1 MSWLPKKCVVVP
13 VDFSDES
20 LAAIDV
26 ALQLVAE
33 PAGLQVIHVLP
44 ELNVAEPGVIWD
56 QIDNPSRCRHA
67 EQALRDF
74 GQKLTAQERADLLIG
89 DDLEGIFTSPR
100 DNEKFV
106 VRYNARLDPSQSRA
120 IAYESKG
127 VNGLRYVALS
137 IGYVVEYDEEQL
149 KDYKK

>member
-1 MSWLPKKCVVVP
+1 MIAHGRRRFGRQILSAGLI
-13 VDFSDES
+13 SLLSGS
-20 LAAIDV
+20 LAGCGGSAGAAARPEAQDRINKL
-26 ALQLVAE
+26 LQLYRAYVDRNKKG
-33 PAGLQVIHVLP
+33 P
-44 ELNVAEPGVIWD
+44 
-56 QIDNPSRCRHA
+56 PS

-89 DDLEGIFTSPR
+89 DDLEGIFISPR

-106 VRYNARLDPSQSRA
+106 VRYNVKLDPAQGKA
-120 IAYESKG
+120 IAWESKG
-127 VNGLRYVALS
+127 KDGMRYAALS